1 LLIEFVHVIIIVAD
15 SNVERT
21 MVLSASEWARHQWA
35 GVQLGDRRLER
46 RAVEIG
52 SKMAAHPEASLPNQM
67 ETPSA
72 LKAAYG
78 MLNHPAVTLESLTAP
93 HRQHTLETARRAS
106 VVLLVED
113 TTELDYTAHPR
124 TTHLGPIGDGRGH
137 GLLLHST
144 LAVIPATREVV
155 GLAHLQVVRRQ
166 PTPPSRPHWTRSAE
180 GQVWQ
185 VSAAAVGRP
194 PAEAIWVHVSDRGS
208 DIFEY
213 LIACVD
219 QGKHFLIR
227 AFHNRRLTWAD
238 ESPQAHQEEAQH
250 LLDYAR
256 NLPAH
261 PDCAYLVSIPA
272 RHQQPARQ
280 ASLALQ
286 WTSVILAPPSQ
297 APLDVRRHPPIRVW
311 LVRVWEPDA
320 PPDVQPLEWILL
332 TSLTITSLTQAQT
345 LTDWY
350 TCRWLSEDYHQCL
363 KTGCRIER
371 SQLDDGTD
379 IERLLGFAAP
389 IALRLLQ
396 LRQTA
401 RQTPDVPATAIVE
414 PLLVQ
419 VLARRQKRDSQTMTA
434 QQFWQAVARL
444 GGHQGRRRDGPPGW
458 RTVWR
463 GWRYLSDLA
472 EGARLFAA
480 PDTS

>member
-1 LLIEFVHVIIIVAD
+1 
-15 SNVERT
+15 

-35 GVQLGDRRLER
+35 GVKLGDRRLIR

-52 SKMAAHPEASLPNQM
+52 SKMAAHPDASLPNQM

-78 MLNHPAVTLESLTAP
+78 MLNHPAVTLEALTAS
-93 HRQHTLETARRAS
+93 HRQQTLETARQAS

-113 TTELDYTAHPR
+113 TTELDYTAHPSK
-124 TTHLGPIGDGRGH
+124 THLGPIGNGRGQ

-144 LAVIPATREVV
+144 LAVIPDTRQVV

-180 GQVWQ
+180 GRVWEA
-185 VSAAAVGRP
+185 SAWAVGRP

-213 LIACVD
+213 MIACVD

-227 AFHNRRLTWAD
+227 AFHNRRLTWPD
-238 ESPQAHQEEAQH
+238 ESPQARPEGADY

-261 PDCAYLVSIPA
+261 PDSVYTVSLPA
-272 RHQQPARQ
+272 RDQQPARE
-280 ASLALQ
+280 ACLALQ
-286 WTSVILAPPSQ
+286 WTSVTLAPPSQ
-297 APLDVRRHPPIRVW
+297 APLEVRRHTPITVW
-311 LVRVWEPDA
+311 IVRAWEPDA
-320 PPDVQPLEWILL
+320 PPDVEPIEWILL
-332 TSLTITSLTQAQT
+332 TSLTITSLIDGQR

-350 TCRWLSEDYHQCL
+350 TCRWFSEDYHQCL

-389 IALRLLQ
+389 IAVRLLQ

-401 RQTPDVPATAIVE
+401 RQTPDVPAISIVE
-414 PLLVQ
+414 PLMVH
-419 VLARRQKRDSQTMTA
+419 VLARRQKMDSQTMTA
-434 QQFWQAVARL
+434 EQFWRAVARL
-444 GGHQGRRRDGPPGW
+444 GGHQGRRRDGAPGW

-472 EGARLFAA
+472 DGARLFAA
-480 PDTS
+480 PDTG